1 MNFDWRDISRK
12 DTEEFNQWSNSED
25 FKIKSKENTIDKYL
39 HTNNYG
45 GLGELIKMFLNV
57 KGKDMFLKVAT
68 DNGRMIGIIVA
79 MKLDNQPKNTIEC
92 MMFAVNPTLQGK
104 GYGTAMLFDVVKY
117 PEKIF
122 GISNCKFVSYV
133 NKENIASETAFKKAG
148 FKKNENW
155 LENFGLEVKNNQ
167 FVYDKT
173 DENLNGENNE
183 RKI

>member
-12 DTEEFNQWSNSED
+12 DTEEFNKWSNSED

-68 DNGRMIGIIVA
+68 DNGQLIGIIVA
-79 MKLDNQPKNTIEC
+79 MKLDNQPKDTIEC

-104 GYGTAMLFDVVKY
+104 GYGTAMLFDVVKS
-117 PEKIF
+117 PERYLVYLI
-122 GISNCKFVSYV
+122 V
-133 NKENIASETAFKKAG
+133 NLF
-148 FKKNENW
+148 
-155 LENFGLEVKNNQ
+155 LM
-167 FVYDKT
+167 
-173 DENLNGENNE
+173 
-183 RKI
+183 